1 MAFAM
6 IMGGMALFSMAA
18 SVTNSG
24 IDAGKN
30 ADTLKEKIKNVN
42 DTTKSLEDR
51 WNSVIK
57 ENAKF
62 EGDLQLQ
69 MKQDLDKI
77 KQLSDECITNK
88 QLFDKNYRNIQIA
101 GVLFVVF
108 IFFILILKEVGVIDA
123 IQDGLSAKFKKK

>member
-1 MAFAM
+1 M

-30 ADTLKEKIKNVN
+30 ADSLKEKIKNVN
-42 DTTKSLEDR
+42 ATTKSLENR
-51 WNSVIK
+51 WNSVIQNN
-57 ENAKF
+57 EKF
-62 EGDLQLQ
+62 DLELKGQ
-69 MKQDLDKI
+69 MRQDLDQL
-77 KQLSDECITNK
+77 KQLSDQCINNK

-108 IFFILILKEVGVIDA
+108 IFFILILKEVGIIDD
-123 IQDGLSAKFKKK
+123 IQNGLSAKFKKN

>member
-1 MAFAM
+1 M

-30 ADTLKEKIKNVN
+30 ADSLKEKINNVN
-42 DTTKSLEDR
+42 ATTKSLEDR

-57 ENAKF
+57 DNEKF
-62 EGDLQLQ
+62 TQELQNQ
-69 MKQDLDKI
+69 MRDDLDQIQK
-77 KQLSDECITNK
+77 LSDECITNK
-88 QLFDKNYRNIQIA
+88 QLFDKNYKNIQIA

-108 IFFILILKEVGVIDA
+108 IFFILILKEVGVIDS

>member
-24 IDAGKN
+24 IDAGEN

-42 DTTKSLEDR
+42 DTTKSLENR

-57 ENAKF
+57 DNAKF
-62 EGDLQLQ
+62 TKELESQ
-69 MKQDLDKI
+69 MRDDLDQIQK
-77 KQLSDECITNK
+77 LSDECITNK
-88 QLFDKNYRNIQIA
+88 QLFDKNYKNIQIA

-108 IFFILILKEVGVIDA
+108 IFFILILKEVGIIDA
-123 IQDGLSAKFKKK
+123 IQDGLSAKFKKN

>member
-30 ADTLKEKIKNVN
+30 ADSLKEKIKNVN
-42 DTTKSLEDR
+42 ATTKSLENR
-51 WNSVIK
+51 WNSVIQNN
-57 ENAKF
+57 EKF
-62 EGDLQLQ
+62 DLELKGQ
-69 MKQDLDKI
+69 MRQDLDQL
-77 KQLSDECITNK
+77 KQLSDQCINNK

-108 IFFILILKEVGVIDA
+108 IFFILILKEVGIIDD
-123 IQDGLSAKFKKK
+123 IQNGLSAKFKKN

>member
-30 ADTLKEKIKNVN
+30 VDSLKEKIKNVN
-42 DTTKSLEDR
+42 TTTKNLENR

-57 ENAKF
+57 GNEKFKGELENKMT
-62 EGDLQLQ
+62 EDL
-69 MKQDLDKI
+69 KQI
-77 KQLSDECITNK
+77 QQLSDECITNK

-123 IQDGLSAKFKKK
+123 IQDGLSAKFKKN